1 MANPLPEISPE
12 YRQFFDEHVE
22 FVVAQLPK
30 QVTDFMERVPLVV
43 EDYPSADVM
52 RRMRIRHPAHL
63 YGLYTGVPLTQRSV
77 DQSVV
82 MSDVSLHLIAWSQM
96 VHDQGIA
103 LRASRG
109 TFPLKGQSRA
119 TAIAG
124 IICGQTAPICHFG
137 AGQNEAAGRCG
148 RCTTSPATGFL
159 GRRGHRR

>member
-82 MSDVSLHLIAWSQM
+82 MSDVIHIYRL
-96 VHDQGIA
+96 GI
-103 LRASRG
+103 
-109 TFPLKGQSRA
+109 
-119 TAIAG
+119 
-124 IICGQTAPICHFG
+124 
-137 AGQNEAAGRCG
+137 
-148 RCTTSPATGFL
+148 L
-159 GRRGHRR
+159 GRARKRGGGFDVDRLRFQIRKTILHEYGHHVGLTEEDLRGLGYG